1 VKNIF
6 LIVITHIFFTLAAN
20 CLLAHEVRPGYL
32 ELRQTGAETYDI
44 FWKVPARGD
53 LGLGL
58 YVGLPENCENI
69 APARSYQA
77 AGAFTERWSVA
88 CKGGL
93 ANKRIIVDGLSA
105 TFTDVLA
112 RVESFE
118 GAAQVVKLIPS
129 SPSFVVE
136 ATPASLQVAGTYMR
150 LGIEHI
156 LLGIDHLLF
165 VLALLLIV
173 KGWRRLIGTITAFT
187 VAHSITLA
195 AATLGIVHVPQQPVE
210 AAIALSIVFVAEEIV
225 HGLQGRPGITER
237 WPWVVA
243 FIFGLLHGL
252 GFAGA
257 LREVGLP
264 EKSIPLAL
272 FFFNIGVEL
281 GQLLFVAVVVCL
293 LFALSTFSY
302 RRKASVIS
310 ASAYAQAEKAAAY
323 LIGSV
328 AFYWV
333 LERVYAFWQ

>member
-1 VKNIF
+1 V
-6 LIVITHIFFTLAAN
+6 V
-20 CLLAHEVRPGYL
+20 
-32 ELRQTGAETYDI
+32 
-44 FWKVPARGD
+44 
-53 LGLGL
+53 
-58 YVGLPENCENI
+58 
-69 APARSYQA
+69 
-77 AGAFTERWSVA
+77 

-93 ANKRIIVDGLSA
+93 TNKRIFIDGLSA
-105 TFTDVLA
+105 TLTDVLA
-112 RVESFE
+112 RVESSK
-118 GAAQVVKLIPS
+118 GTAQVVKLTPS
-129 SPSFVVE
+129 SPSFMVE
-136 ATPASLQVAGTYMR
+136 AAPSSLHVAGTYLR
-150 LGIEHI
+150 LGVEHI
-156 LLGIDHLLF
+156 LLGVDHLLF

-195 AATLGIVHVPQQPVE
+195 AATLGFVHVPQQPVE
-210 AAIALSIVFVAEEIV
+210 AAIALSIVFVAVEIV
-225 HGLQGRPGITER
+225 HGLQGRPGLTER

-293 LFALSTFSY
+293 LFALSTFSH
-302 RRKASVIS
+302 RQKVSVLD
-310 ASAYAQAEKAAAY
+310 ALAPAQAEKAAAY